1 MARILVVEDEADL
14 QQVLKFNLEKQGHQ
28 VSVATSGSDALR
40 SVARLAPDLVLLDVM
55 LPDIFGTEV
64 CRSLREDPA
73 TASVPI
79 IMVTAKGRED
89 DRVEGLAV
97 GADDYVT
104 KPFSLRELS
113 LRIDAILR
121 RAQPSAKRE
130 QFISF
135 GVLRIDPLAH
145 RAWVGGRE
153 VELSALEFKLLL
165 VLHERRNRV
174 QSRTALLDSVWGVTA
189 DVTTRTVDT
198 HVKRLREKLGEARRY
213 IDTVRGV
220 GYRFV
225 GSPEEASSSD
235 A

>member
-1 MARILVVEDEADL
+1 MARILVVEDESDL
-14 QQVLKFNLEKQGHQ
+14 QQVLKFNLERQGHE
-28 VSVATSGSDALR
+28 VLVASSGSDALR
-40 SVARLAPDLVLLDVM
+40 SVARVTPDLVLLDVM

-64 CRSLREDPA
+64 CRSLREDPT
-73 TASVPI
+73 TADVPI
-79 IMVTAKGRED
+79 IMVTAKGAEH

-104 KPFSLRELS
+104 KPFSIRELC

-121 RAQPSAKRE
+121 RAQPATKRE

-135 GVLRIDPLAH
+135 GRLRIDPLAH
-145 RAWVGGRE
+145 RAWVDDRE

-174 QSRTALLDSVWGVTA
+174 QSRSALLDSVWGVTA

-198 HVKRLREKLGEARRY
+198 HVKRLREKLGEARSY

-225 GSPEEASSSD
+225 GTPEEAAESD
-235 A
+235 S